1 MTRLNQPFIDVLTK
15 RYIVGNIM
23 CLEIA
28 GVNRKKNSV
37 SFIPEF
43 GIKHGVRSGHKP
55 ESGIVVRSKVWL
67 EKDGKLFM
75 GWGRSTLLER
85 IDQLGS
91 ISAAARS
98 MKLAYRNA
106 WLWVEAMNR
115 LAPSPLVIKS
125 TGGPAGGHARLTE
138 EGRRIIKEYKE
149 KRASVREI
157 INRKK

>member
-1 MTRLNQPFIDVLTK
+1 MK
-15 RYIVGNIM
+15 
-23 CLEIA
+23 
-28 GVNRKKNSV
+28 RKKTSNN
-37 SFIPEF
+37 FIPEF
-43 GIKHGVRSGHKP
+43 GVKHAARSGRKP

-125 TGGPAGGHARLTE
+125 PGGAAGGQARLTE

-149 KRASVREI
+149 KRASVRKI
-157 INRKK
+157 IHKKE

>member
-1 MTRLNQPFIDVLTK
+1 MRK
-15 RYIVGNIM
+15 RKETEARV
-23 CLEIA
+23 
-28 GVNRKKNSV
+28 
-37 SFIPEF
+37 PEF
-43 GIKHGVRSGHKP
+43 GVKHGARSGHQP

-67 EKDGKLFM
+67 EKDGKLLM
-75 GWGRSTLLER
+75 GWGRATLLER

-115 LAPSPLVIKS
+115 LGPAPLVVKS
-125 TGGPAGGHARLTE
+125 TGGARGGYARLTE
-138 EGRRIIKEYKE
+138 AGRRIVREYKE

-157 INRKK
+157 LNRPT

>member
-1 MTRLNQPFIDVLTK
+1 MQFEITWNICRNLTD
-15 RYIVGNIM
+15 RYIADNIDYPIHAEDGEKM
-23 CLEIA
+23 SEA
-28 GVNRKKNSV
+28 KV
-37 SFIPEF
+37 PEF
-43 GIKHGVRSGHKP
+43 GVKHVSRSGNEP

-75 GWGRSTLLER
+75 GWGRASLLER

-115 LAPSPLVIKS
+115 LSSKPLVEKA
-125 TGGPAGGHARLTE
+125 TGGPHGGYARLTA
-138 EGRRIIKEYKE
+138 EGRRIVDDYKE
-149 KRASVREI
+149 QRGRVRKVIE
-157 INRKK
+157 

>member
-1 MTRLNQPFIDVLTK
+1 MN
-15 RYIVGNIM
+15 
-23 CLEIA
+23 
-28 GVNRKKNSV
+28 KKKPSENNV
-37 SFIPEF
+37 PEF
-43 GIKHGVRSGHKP
+43 GVKHGARSGHKP
-55 ESGIVVRSKVWL
+55 ESGIVVKSKVWL

-75 GWGRSTLLER
+75 GFGRATLLER

-115 LAPSPLVIKS
+115 LAPHPLVIKS
-125 TGGPAGGHARLTE
+125 TGGSRGGYARLTE
-138 EGRRIIKEYKE
+138 EGRKIIKEYKE

-157 INRKK
+157 IQP

>member
-1 MTRLNQPFIDVLTK
+1 M
-15 RYIVGNIM
+15 
-23 CLEIA
+23 
-28 GVNRKKNSV
+28 NRKKV
-37 SFIPEF
+37 SEHFVPDF
-43 GIKHGVRSGHKP
+43 GIKHGTRSGHRP

-75 GWGRSTLLER
+75 GWGRATLLDR

-125 TGGPAGGHARLTE
+125 TGGPRGGYARLTD
-138 EGRRIIKEYKE
+138 EGRRIVKEYLE
-149 KRASVREI
+149 KRTSVREI
-157 INRKK
+157 IKQ

>member
-1 MTRLNQPFIDVLTK
+1 VK
-15 RYIVGNIM
+15 
-23 CLEIA
+23 
-28 GVNRKKNSV
+28 RKKSNEDNV
-37 SFIPEF
+37 PEF
-43 GIKHGVRSGHKP
+43 GIKHGTRAGHKP
-55 ESGIVVRSKVWL
+55 ESGIVLKSKVWL

-75 GWGRSTLLER
+75 GYGRATLLER
-85 IDQLGS
+85 IDQYGS

-125 TGGPAGGHARLTE
+125 TGGPRGGYARLTD

-149 KRASVREI
+149 KRASVREM
-157 INRKK
+157 INKRQ